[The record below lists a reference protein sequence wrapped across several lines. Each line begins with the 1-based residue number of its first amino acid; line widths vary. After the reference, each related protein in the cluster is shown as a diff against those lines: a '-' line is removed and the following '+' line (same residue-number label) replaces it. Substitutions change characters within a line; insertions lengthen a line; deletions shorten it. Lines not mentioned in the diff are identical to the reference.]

1 MMRYKFLI
9 IPLLIGICGVCLAV
23 ESGKYRLLSISL
35 SEKLIVVSHIPSKTK
50 YILDVASS
58 KITVNG
64 KPAEFRELK
73 AFSIIQLKLELK
85 KDDRK
90 GIDIDG
96 KAIEISVSDAAPSDG
111 AQSTG
116 SSGPVSL

>member
-1 MMRYKFLI
+1 MQPMMRRKLLWM
-9 IPLLIGICGVCLAV
+9 IPLLIGICGVCLAI
-23 ESGKYRLLSISL
+23 ESGKYRLLSISI
-35 SEKLIVVSHIPSKTK
+35 SEKLIVVSHIPSKNK
-50 YILDVASS
+50 YILDVAST

-96 KAIEISVSDAAPSDG
+96 KAIEISVSDSV
-111 AQSTG
+111 
-116 SSGPVSL
+116 PVSVAQPGR

>member
-1 MMRYKFLI
+1 MVGLSML
-9 IPLLIGICGVCLAV
+9 PLLIGICSICLAI
-23 ESGKYRLLSISL
+23 ESGKYRLLSISM

-50 YILDVASS
+50 YLLDVAST

-64 KPAEFRELK
+64 EPAEFRELK
-73 AFSIIQLKLELK
+73 AFSVIQLKLELK

-96 KAIEISVSDAAPSDG
+96 KAIEISISDAVPSGD
-111 AQSTG
+111 AQ
-116 SSGPVSL
+116 PDQ

>member
-1 MMRYKFLI
+1 MMRRRFFLMIPFLI
-9 IPLLIGICGVCLAV
+9 GLCGICFAV
-23 ESGKYRLLSISL
+23 ESGKYRLLSISM

-50 YILDVASS
+50 YILDVAAT

-64 KPAEFRELK
+64 EPAEFRELK
-73 AFSIIQLKLELK
+73 AFSVIELKLELK

-96 KAIEISVSDAAPSDG
+96 KAIEIIVSDAVPSDG
-111 AQSTG
+111 AQ
-116 SSGPVSL
+116 PDP